1 MAEARGGPKP
11 NRMGDL
17 MEGYTAEALA
27 AQLND
32 PGCDHVGPYEKC
44 GDNEN
49 AIETLLYEH
58 GLVIDDNGWA
68 QPFGNAGEV
77 QRP

>member
-1 MAEARGGPKP
+1 MQ
-11 NRMGDL
+11 L
-17 MEGYTAEALA
+17 TTEALA

-32 PGCDHVGPYEKC
+32 PECDHVGPYEKS

-49 AIETLLYEH
+49 AIEALLWEH

-68 QPFGNAGEV
+68 QPRPSGQDGGV
-77 QRP
+77 QSP

>member
-1 MAEARGGPKP
+1 
-11 NRMGDL
+11 

-32 PGCDHVGPYEKC
+32 PDCGHVGPYEKS

-49 AIETLLYEH
+49 AIETLLFEH

-68 QPFGNAGEV
+68 QPSGKNGGV
-77 QRP
+77 QSP